1 MNPWTFLG
9 IELPIIQA
17 PMAGSNDSTLV
28 IAVAN
33 AGGLG
38 SLPCATLSADQ
49 IRAEVKLIRAG
60 TPKPFNLNFF
70 SHKEPSLDTVKEL
83 SWKKTL
89 EPYYKELGIDL
100 ASAGEGVLRRS
111 FDEEMCAL
119 VEELKPPIVSFH
131 FGLPTQELVKRV
143 KATGA
148 LILSSATTVAEARW
162 LEAHGCDAII
172 AQGYEAGGHRAIFL
186 SEDLNTQVGT
196 MALVPQI
203 VDAVKIPVIASG
215 GISDLRGVKAS
226 FALGASAVQVG
237 TAYLFCPEAKVNAVH
252 RKALKN
258 AKDSDTA
265 LTNLFSGRTARG
277 ISNRLMK
284 DLGPLSAAAPDFP
297 RAGFALAPLRAKT
310 ESQGVGDFMPL
321 WSGQAMTLGK
331 EISAAELTKK
341 LAQGRP
347 S

>member
-17 PMAGSNDSTLV
+17 PMAGSNDSALV
-28 IAVAN
+28 VAVAN

-38 SLPCATLSADQ
+38 SLPCAILSVEQ
-49 IRAEVKLIRAG
+49 IRQEVQLIRAG
-60 TPKPFNLNFF
+60 TKKRFNLNFF
-70 SHKEPSLDTVKEL
+70 AHQEPRIDQSKDQA
-83 SWKKTL
+83 WKKIL
-89 EPYYKELGIDL
+89 EPYYRELGIDP
-100 ASAGEGVLRRS
+100 ATSTEGVLRRS
-111 FDEEMCAL
+111 FDEELCAL

-131 FGLPTQELVKRV
+131 FGLPDEKLVKRV
-143 KATGA
+143 NATGA

-172 AQGYEAGGHRAIFL
+172 AQGSEAGGHRALFL

-215 GISDLRGVKAS
+215 GISDQRGVKAS

-237 TAYLFCPEAKVNAVH
+237 TAYLFCSEAKVNPVH

-258 AKDSDTA
+258 AKESDTA
-265 LTNLFSGRTARG
+265 LTNLFTGKPARG
-277 ISNRLMK
+277 IRNRLMN
-284 DLGPLSAAAPDFP
+284 DLGPLSSLAPDFP
-297 RAGFALAPLRAKT
+297 RAGFALSPLRAKT
-310 ESQGVGDFMPL
+310 EPQGVGDFMPL
-321 WSGQAMTLGK
+321 WSGQAMTLAK
-331 EISAAELTKK
+331 EISAAELTRL

-347 S
+347 

>member
-1 MNPWTFLG
+1 MNPWAFLG

-17 PMAGSNDSTLV
+17 PMANSNDSSLV

-38 SLPCATLSADQ
+38 SLPCATLSVNQ
-49 IRAEVKLIRAG
+49 IREEVQRIRAG
-60 TPKPFNLNFF
+60 TKKAFNLNFF
-70 SHKEPSLDTVKEL
+70 CHQEPRLDATREQA
-83 SWKKTL
+83 WKKTL
-89 EPYYKELGIDL
+89 EPYYKELGVDPAVSTDGI
-100 ASAGEGVLRRS
+100 LRRS
-111 FDEEMCAL
+111 FDEELCAL
-119 VEELKPPIVSFH
+119 VEELKPSVVSFH
-131 FGLPTQELVKRV
+131 FGLPADHLVQRV

-148 LILSSATTVAEARW
+148 LVLSSATTVAEARW
-162 LEAHGCDAII
+162 LESHGCDAII
-172 AQGYEAGGHRAIFL
+172 AQGYEAGGHRGIFL

-215 GISDLRGVKAS
+215 GISDARGVKAS

-237 TAYLFCPEAKVNAVH
+237 TAYLFCPEAKVNPIH

-265 LTNLFSGRTARG
+265 LTNLFTGKPARG

-284 DLGPLSAAAPDFP
+284 DLGPLSRQIPDFP

-310 ESQGVGDFMPL
+310 EPQGLGDFMPL
-321 WSGQAMTLGK
+321 WSGQAMTLAK
-331 EISAAELTKK
+331 EISAADLTRL

-347 S
+347 